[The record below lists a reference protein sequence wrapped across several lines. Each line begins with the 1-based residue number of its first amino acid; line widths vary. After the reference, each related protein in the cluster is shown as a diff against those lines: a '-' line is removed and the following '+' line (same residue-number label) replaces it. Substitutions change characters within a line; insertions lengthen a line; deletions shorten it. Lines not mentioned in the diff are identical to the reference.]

1 MTIIDHAPLAV
12 SNTKQVRLDDAILG
26 CRGQIA
32 SIAAED
38 VIADGGIGPVE
49 LERRLLEMGF
59 VEGAAIEVLHLGLF
73 GGDPIAVRLGDTRVA
88 LRRRE
93 ARAIVIAPSA
103 PV

>member
-1 MTIIDHAPLAV
+1 
-12 SNTKQVRLDDAILG
+12 
-26 CRGQIA
+26 
-32 SIAAED
+32 
-38 VIADGGIGPVE
+38 
-49 LERRLLEMGF
+49 MGF

>member
-1 MTIIDHAPLAV
+1 MTILEHTPSDAQECAA
-12 SNTKQVRLDDAILG
+12 VRLDDASIG
-26 CRGQIA
+26 YRGAIS
-32 SIAAED
+32 SIAAGD

-93 ARAIVIAPSA
+93 ARAIVMSPAA
-103 PV
+103 G

>member
-1 MTIIDHAPLAV
+1 MTSIDRAPNAV
-12 SNTKQVRLDDAILG
+12 SDAQDVRLDAAKLG
-26 CRGQIA
+26 YAGVIS

-38 VIADGGIGPVE
+38 VAVDGGIGAVE

-93 ARAIVIAPSA
+93 ARAILMSSA
-103 PV
+103 AA

>member
-1 MTIIDHAPLAV
+1 MTNIDRAANAHVEAKDA
-12 SNTKQVRLDDAILG
+12 RLDSAK
-26 CRGQIA
+26 RGYAGVIT
-32 SIAAED
+32 SIAADD
-38 VIADGGIGPVE
+38 VAADGGITSIE

-93 ARAIVIAPSA
+93 AHAILISSA
-103 PV
+103 AA